1 MPKQQQ
7 TRQARAERTKRNI
20 IAAAAELFAE
30 RGFDAVTMR
39 EIAGRA
45 GCSHTAIYLYFTDKE
60 TLLHHISMPPL
71 EELRE
76 RLGGILG
83 QDIPSA
89 EQVKGICMA
98 WIRFCLSNRNMYEV
112 FFSAGAVRVDE
123 KEPRLVLNRVRNEL
137 FGMLMRALRGCLP
150 SGTSEER
157 LLECARITYYMAHGI
172 VGTYRHS
179 PESPDELM
187 ARLGPT
193 FHGAFR
199 ALLAG
204 FGAIIEEGGNGR

>member
-1 MPKQQQ
+1 MGNQH
-7 TRQARAERTKRNI
+7 QARAERTKRNI
-20 IAAAAELFAE
+20 VAAAAELFAE
-30 RGFDAVTMR
+30 KGFDAVTMR
-39 EIAGRA
+39 EIAQRA

-60 TLLHHISMPPL
+60 TLLQHISLPSL
-71 EELRE
+71 QELRE

-83 QDIPSA
+83 QDIAP
-89 EQVKGICMA
+89 EERVKGICMA

-137 FGMLMRALRGCLP
+137 FGMLMQALRGCLP
-150 SGTSEER
+150 PGTSEDR
-157 LLECARITYYMAHGI
+157 ILEFARITYYMAHGI

-187 ARLGPT
+187 ARLGQT
-193 FHGAFR
+193 FHDAFR
-199 ALLAG
+199 ALLLG
-204 FGAIIEEGGNGR
+204 FGAITNEGDGGE